1 MLAHEQLQSGG
12 SLLDLRIS
20 NSNARPV
27 DGHVLVLVHGLPRL
41 VGMGRQAAGLLPELA
56 EHVANESGW
65 LVATGTLS
73 GVGGSTGTFSAS
85 KWREDLAM
93 ILDRVAEGDRRISLA
108 GFGFGGSLALA
119 VAAADDRVRG
129 VATFAAPAHLAAWS
143 GSAEEIHRAVQV
155 AGVVGDEKDLL
166 PVDELYKDLLAID
179 PMTAIAA
186 IPPRRLLIGHGTDD
200 VEVPASDARD
210 LVAAA
215 EGRAELRLIQGAGHQ
230 LRADPR
236 MVATLLGW
244 LDRHR

>member
-1 MLAHEQLQSGG
+1 VLDHEQLRSGE
-12 SLLDLRIS
+12 SVLDLRIS
-20 NSNARPV
+20 NSSARPLA
-27 DGHVLVLVHGLPRL
+27 GHVLVLVHGLPRL

-85 KWREDLAM
+85 QWREDLGR
-93 ILDRVAEGDRRISLA
+93 IIDRVANNDERISLA
-108 GFGFGGSLALA
+108 GFGFGGALALA
-119 VAAADDRVRG
+119 VAAKDDRVRG
-129 VATFAAPAHLAAWS
+129 VATFATPAHLGPWA
-143 GSAEEIHRAVQV
+143 GSPEEIHRAVQV

-166 PVDELYKDLLAID
+166 EPRKLYKDLLNIN
-179 PMTAIAA
+179 PTGAIAKL
-186 IPPRRLLIGHGTDD
+186 PPRRLLIGHGTDD
-200 VEVPASDARD
+200 LEVPASDARD

>member
-1 MLAHEQLQSGG
+1 MLAHEQLQSGS

-20 NSNARPV
+20 TSNARPV
-27 DGHVLVLVHGLPRL
+27 VGHVLVLVHGLPRL
-41 VGMGRQAAGLLPELA
+41 IGMGRQAAGLLPELA

-65 LVATGTLS
+65 TVATGTLS

-85 KWREDLAM
+85 KWREDLGQ
-93 ILDRVAEGDRRISLA
+93 ILDRVTEGEQRISMA

-119 VAAADDRVRG
+119 AAANDDRVRG
-129 VATFAAPAHLAAWS
+129 VATFAAPAHLAAWA
-143 GSAEEIHRAVQV
+143 GSAKDIHRAVQV

-166 PVDELYKDLLAID
+166 APEELYEDLLAID
-179 PMTAIAA
+179 PIGAIATL
-186 IPPRRLLIGHGTDD
+186 PPRRLLIGHGTDD

-215 EGRAELRLIQGAGHQ
+215 DGRAELRLIQGAGHQ

>member
-1 MLAHEQLQSGG
+1 MLVHEQIESGR
-12 SLLDLRIS
+12 SVLDLRLS
-20 NSNARPV
+20 NSSARPI

-56 EHVANESGW
+56 EHVATESGW

-85 KWREDLAM
+85 KWREDLSV
-93 ILDRVAEGDRRISLA
+93 IIERVADGDQRVSLA
-108 GFGFGGSLALA
+108 GFGFGGSLALR
-119 VAAADDRVRG
+119 VAAKDERVRG

-143 GSAEEIHRAVQV
+143 GSPEELHRAVQI
-155 AGVVGDEKDLL
+155 AGVVGDEKELL
-166 PVDELYKDLLAID
+166 EAPALYKDLLAVD
-179 PMTAIAA
+179 PVGAIAK

-200 VEVPASDARD
+200 LEVPASDARD

>member
-1 MLAHEQLQSGG
+1 MLVHEQIKSGRTV
-12 SLLDLRIS
+12 LDLRLS
-20 NSNARPV
+20 NSSARSLP
-27 DGHVLVLVHGLPRL
+27 GHVLVLVHGLPRL

-56 EHVANESGW
+56 EHVATESGW
-65 LVATGTLS
+65 LVASGTLS

-85 KWREDLAM
+85 KWLDDLGV
-93 ILDRVAEGDRRISLA
+93 IIERVADEEQRVSLA

-119 VAAADDRVRG
+119 VAAKDERVRG

-143 GSAEEIHRAVQV
+143 GSPEELHRAVQV

-166 PVDELYKDLLAID
+166 DPTALHKDLLAVD
-179 PMTAIAA
+179 PMGAIAK

-200 VEVPASDARD
+200 LEVPVSDARD

>member
-1 MLAHEQLQSGG
+1 VLAHEQLESGG
-12 SLLDLRIS
+12 STLDLRIS
-20 NSNARPV
+20 NSNGRPV
-27 DGHVLVLVHGLPRL
+27 VGHVLVIVHGLPRL

-65 LVATGTLS
+65 VVATGTFS

-85 KWREDLAM
+85 KWREDLAT
-93 ILDRVAEGDRRISLA
+93 ILDRVAEGERRVSLA
-108 GFGFGGSLALA
+108 GFGFGGSLALR
-119 VAAADDRVRG
+119 AAAHDERVRG
-129 VATFAAPAHLAAWS
+129 VATFAAPAHLRAWS
-143 GSAEEIHRAVQV
+143 GSPEEIHRAVQV
-155 AGVVGDEKDLL
+155 AGVVGNPKDLL
-166 PVDELYKDLLAID
+166 EPEALYEDLLAID
-179 PMTAIAA
+179 PIGAIAD

-200 VEVPASDARD
+200 IEVPASDARD

-215 EGRAELRLIQGAGHQ
+215 DGRAELRLIQGAGHQ

>member
-166 PVDELYKDLLAID
+166 PVDELYQDLLAID